1 MSWETKDFGPP
12 QRYRKKFCDDRMSL
26 LKRYFNQKV
35 KHKGAAKLVVSIP
48 LETGDDDSVVSELLL
63 ISNTW

>member
-1 MSWETKDFGPP
+1 
-12 QRYRKKFCDDRMSL
+12 MSL

-35 KHKGAAKLVVSIP
+35 KHKVAAKLVVSIP